1 MFLSLSGGLPGTAQE
16 GCQMQENELMG
27 PLVCL
32 RVFDTSM
39 LGIDREFIFQISIK
53 NEASARFVAPME
65 V

>member
-1 MFLSLSGGLPGTAQE
+1 
-16 GCQMQENELMG
+16 MQENELMG

-32 RVFDTSM
+32 IVFDTSV
-39 LGIDREFIFQISIK
+39 LGIDREFIFQISIQ